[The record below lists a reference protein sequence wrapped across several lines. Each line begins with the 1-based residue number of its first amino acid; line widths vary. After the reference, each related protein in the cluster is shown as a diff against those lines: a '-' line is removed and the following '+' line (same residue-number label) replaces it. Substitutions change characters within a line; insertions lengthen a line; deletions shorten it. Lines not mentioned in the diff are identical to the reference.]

1 MTLHRWLAA
10 GALALALSG
19 FASSEAFA
27 LQAKCLWDNLPPYTR
42 QAMLNAYR
50 QQGID
55 ALNTVEVTE
64 ADMAMLPKACG
75 LDESNSDL
83 ASQMIGGY
91 MLEMGASTVMSEK
104 YGLPDGA
111 LDTAWNGLSDNTR
124 GRMRLYAVQI
134 MAGRKV
140 DDNPITDGVAGMR
153 DQLRIQDPGAMT
165 QLVAYSLGRALREA
179 REAGQ

>member
-1 MTLHRWLAA
+1 MLKRWLTA

-19 FASSEAFA
+19 LAAGEAAA

-42 QAMLNAYR
+42 KAMLTAYR
-50 QQGID
+50 SQGIN

-75 LDESNSDL
+75 LDEGNSDL
-83 ASQMIGGY
+83 ASQMIGAY
-91 MLEMGASTVMSEK
+91 MLEMGASTVMTEK
-104 YGLPDGA
+104 YGVADGA
-111 LDTAWNGLSDNTR
+111 LDASWNSLSDMTR
-124 GRMRLYAVQI
+124 GRMRLYAVQV

-140 DDNPITDGVAGMR
+140 ADNPISDGVAAMR
-153 DQLRIQDPGAMT
+153 DQLQVQSLDAIT
-165 QLVAYSLGRALREA
+165 QLIAYSLGRSLREA

>member
-1 MTLHRWLAA
+1 MLKRWLAA
-10 GALALALSG
+10 GALALAISG
-19 FASSEAFA
+19 FAASDASA

-42 QAMLNAYR
+42 KAMLNAYR
-50 QQGID
+50 AQGID

-75 LDESNSDL
+75 LDENNSDL

-91 MLEMGASTVMSEK
+91 MLEVGAATVMTEK
-104 YGLPDGA
+104 YGLPEGA

-140 DDNPITDGVAGMR
+140 ADNPISEGVAGLR
-153 DQLRIQDPGAMT
+153 DQLQIQDPGAMT

>member
-1 MTLHRWLAA
+1 MLKRWLTA

-19 FASSEAFA
+19 FAAGEASA
-27 LQAKCLWDNLPPYTR
+27 LQAKCLWENLPPYTR
-42 QAMLNAYR
+42 KAMLTAYR
-50 QQGID
+50 DKGIN
-55 ALNTVEVTE
+55 ALNTVSVSE

-75 LDESNSDL
+75 LDEGNSDL
-83 ASQMIGGY
+83 ASQMIGAY
-91 MLEMGASTVMSEK
+91 MLEMGASAVMTERF
-104 YGLPDGA
+104 GLPVGA
-111 LDTAWNGLSDNTR
+111 LDRSWNGLSDNTR

-140 DDNPITDGVAGMR
+140 ADNPINDGVAAMR
-153 DQLRIQDPGAMT
+153 DSLNIQSPEAIT

>member
-1 MTLHRWLAA
+1 MLKRWLTA

-19 FASSEAFA
+19 FAVGEASA

-42 QAMLNAYR
+42 KAMVTAYKA
-50 QQGID
+50 QGID
-55 ALNTVEVTE
+55 ALNTVSVTE

-83 ASQMIGGY
+83 ASQMIGAY
-91 MLEMGASTVMSEK
+91 MLEVGASTVMSEK
-104 YGLPDGA
+104 FGLPSGA
-111 LDTAWNGLSDNTR
+111 LDASWTSLSDNTR

-140 DDNPITDGVAGMR
+140 ADNPITDGVAAMR
-153 DQLRIQDPGAMT
+153 EQLQVQNPEAIT
-165 QLVAYSLGRALREA
+165 QLVAYSLGRSLREA
-179 REAGQ
+179 REGGQ

>member
-1 MTLHRWLAA
+1 MLKRWLTV

-19 FASSEAFA
+19 FAAGEASA

-42 QAMLNAYR
+42 KAMITAYR
-50 QQGID
+50 AQGIN
-55 ALNTVEVTE
+55 ALNTVSVSE

-75 LDESNSDL
+75 LDEGNSDL
-83 ASQMIGGY
+83 ASQMIGAY
-91 MLEMGASTVMSEK
+91 MLEMGASTVMTEQ
-104 YGLPDGA
+104 YGVAPGA
-111 LDTAWNGLSDNTR
+111 LDTSWAGLSDNTR

-140 DDNPITDGVAGMR
+140 ADNPIKDGVAAIR
-153 DQLRIQDPGAMT
+153 DQLQIQNPDAIS

-179 REAGQ
+179 REEGQ